1 MQTFEIMKR
10 GKWTASG
17 GQTLDF
23 SEDMLKQA
31 VDAYDPELHEAPIVI
46 GHPKDNGP
54 AYGWIKSLN
63 YSEGVLTAEPVQV
76 DAEFAEMVAA
86 GRFKKR
92 SASFYL
98 PDSPAN
104 PKPGTLYLRHVGF
117 LGAQPPAVK
126 GLKDVNFSDNEEGVV
141 EFADSW
147 AIASLFRRLR
157 EWMIGKHGIETAD
170 SVLPSYQVESLE
182 AEARRPMENPAPAAS
197 FNEAEAIS
205 WLEKAIALHE
215 KHMNGT
221 APTTGADGKK
231 SQQKMMDHMRAA
243 LAALTGKTDPVDMS
257 ENSMTPEQIAALQA
271 KADQL
276 EQENAALKA
285 AAAKHADFAERETSL
300 AAREAA
306 IARAE
311 IETRV
316 DAAIKDGRVL
326 PAQKKM
332 IVDFA
337 VGLADAEKTIDFGEG
352 DKAEK
357 VTQRELYLRQMEQGP
372 KLVDFK
378 EHSGREPGAKG
389 EDDFDIGE
397 AQRQIAN
404 QVATGGKAQAKA

>member
-1 MQTFEIMKR
+1 MQTFEIMKK

-54 AYGWIKSLN
+54 AYGWIKSLS
-63 YSEGVLTAEPVQV
+63 YSEGTLAAEPVQV
-76 DAEFAEMVAA
+76 DQNFAEMVVA

-126 GLKDVNFSDNEEGVV
+126 GLKDVNFNEQEEGVV
-141 EFADSW
+141 EFAD
-147 AIASLFRRLR
+147 AGFVAGMIGNMARRLR
-157 EWMIGKHGIETAD
+157 EWLIAEKGVEAADKIVPDYLVEGLIEESRRPAPELTAIPASFTEETDTVSKELQDKLTATEAKLAQATAD
-170 SVLPSYQVESLE
+170 LSASNAKVAQLE
-182 AEARRPMENPAPAAS
+182 GQIAS
-197 FNEAEAIS
+197 F
-205 WLEKAIALHE
+205 K
-215 KHMNGT
+215 
-221 APTTGADGKK
+221 
-231 SQQKMMDHMRAA
+231 
-243 LAALTGKTDPVDMS
+243 
-257 ENSMTPEQIAALQA
+257 
-271 KADQL
+271 
-276 EQENAALKA
+276 
-285 AAAKHADFAERETSL
+285 ERESK
-300 AAREAA
+300 

-311 IETRV
+311 IEARV
-316 DAAIKDGRVL
+316 DVAIKDGRVL
-326 PAQKKM
+326 PVQKKM

-357 VTQRELYLRQMEQGP
+357 VTQRELYLRQMELGP
-372 KLVDFK
+372 KLVEFG
-378 EHSGREPGAKG
+378 ERAPREPGAKG
-389 EDDFDIGE
+389 EDVFDVNQ
-397 AQRQIAN
+397 AQRAISE
-404 QVATGGKAQAKA
+404 QVASGGKAKA

>member
-1 MQTFEIMKR
+1 MQTFEIMKK

-54 AYGWIKSLN
+54 AYGWIKSLS
-63 YSEGVLTAEPVQV
+63 YSEGTLTAEPVQV
-76 DAEFAEMVAA
+76 DQNFAEMVVA

-98 PDSPAN
+98 PDSPSN

-126 GLKDVNFSDNEEGVV
+126 GLKDVNFNEQEEGVV
-141 EFADSW
+141 EFADSGYV
-147 AIASLFRRLR
+147 AGMIGNMARRLR
-157 EWMIGKHGIETAD
+157 EWLIAEKGVEAADKIVPDYLVEGLIEESRRPAPELTAIPASFTEETDAVSKELQDKLTATEAKLAQATAD
-170 SVLPSYQVESLE
+170 LSASNAKVAQLE
-182 AEARRPMENPAPAAS
+182 GQIAS
-197 FNEAEAIS
+197 F
-205 WLEKAIALHE
+205 K
-215 KHMNGT
+215 
-221 APTTGADGKK
+221 
-231 SQQKMMDHMRAA
+231 
-243 LAALTGKTDPVDMS
+243 
-257 ENSMTPEQIAALQA
+257 
-271 KADQL
+271 
-276 EQENAALKA
+276 
-285 AAAKHADFAERETSL
+285 ERE
-300 AAREAA
+300 AKVV
-306 IARAE
+306 RAE

-326 PAQKKM
+326 PVQKKL

-337 VGLADAEKTIDFGEG
+337 VGLADSDKTIDFGEG

-372 KLVDFK
+372 KVVEFG
-378 EHSGREPGAKG
+378 ERSGREPSPNG
-389 EDDFDIGE
+389 EDNFDINK
-397 AQRQIAN
+397 AQRAISE
-404 QVATGGKAQAKA
+404 QVASGGKVKA